1 MSGQDDLNQRLNEL
15 NSLLEVLEAL
25 LPSLIAHGLHII
37 ATDPLL
43 FKEQSVQCLFRLL
56 PLESDDRALGLKILS
71 WFLRNYPKGQGPGKQ
86 PLIPI
91 PSLSFPRPAYSPS
104 THHKPTHAPSTHHRH
119 APSTSHHRHAPST
132 THHRRIPTIRKHTPP
147 TSHPKV
153 RSPFPHP
160 YRNFF

>member
-71 WFLRNYPKGQGPGKQ
+71 WFLRNYPKGQGPDKQ
-86 PLIPI
+86 SIFEPL
-91 PSLSFPRPAYSPS
+91 PSHSFPRPTYSPS
-104 THHKPTHAPSTHHRH
+104 IHHKPTHAPSSHHKPAH
-119 APSTSHHRHAPST
+119 APSTHHKPAHA
-132 THHRRIPTIRKHTPP
+132 P

-153 RSPFPHP
+153 RRPFPHP
-160 YRNFF
+160 NWNFF